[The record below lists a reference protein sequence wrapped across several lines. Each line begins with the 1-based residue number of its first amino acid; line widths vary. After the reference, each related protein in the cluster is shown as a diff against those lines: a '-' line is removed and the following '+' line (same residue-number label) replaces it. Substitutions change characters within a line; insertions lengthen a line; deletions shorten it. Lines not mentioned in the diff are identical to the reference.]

1 MWKTKSGTRE
11 TNKKMF
17 RSIFAILFRFVLIL
31 SLVFSS
37 FLALGRIGATPCKDC
52 RDLQGYSCTRLHNL
66 NRPSERDKEGTESSV
81 GRQLAAATCQSCN
94 SLGTAAKCLSS
105 SWSRRGWTCL
115 LQTAAIL
122 HCVHWSLLVCC
133 LLPSATCH
141 LPHAALQVHQ
151 QQQFINLFTSSRR
164 QLPHNQ
170 SIGGAWTAPGMGV
183 AWR

>member
-1 MWKTKSGTRE
+1 MQGLQGYAG
-11 TNKKMF
+11 
-17 RSIFAILFRFVLIL
+17 I
-31 SLVFSS
+31 
-37 FLALGRIGATPCKDC
+37 C
-52 RDLQGYSCTRLHNL
+52 RDMQGYSCTRLHNL
-66 NRPSERDKEGTESSV
+66 NRPSEWGRQGTESSM

-94 SLGTAAKCLSS
+94 CLGTAAKCLSS
-105 SWSRRGWTCL
+105 SCSRTGRTCL

-122 HCVHWSLLVCC
+122 HSAHWWLPVCH

-141 LPHAALQVHQ
+141 LPHAALRVHQQQ

-170 SIGGAWTAPGMGV
+170 SIGGAWTARGMGV